1 MLDGGAAAMWYT
13 YRRGSGVFL
22 RTGRAMVGVG
32 KLQVLLKLTFKVYS
46 IVLQYC
52 IAPVSVGVGVGV
64 VGPVL
69 IVALLTLAALTIGA
83 GASPARAGNRTY
95 PRTLAHPHRLD
106 TACHAPRSL
115 RGRTNPNPNPNNNQ
129 NPNPNSNPNST
140 LTLTL
145 TLIRPLRG
153 RY

>member
-1 MLDGGAAAMWYT
+1 MWYT

-22 RTGRAMVGVG
+22 RTGRTAVGVG

-46 IVLQYC
+46 IVVQYRF
-52 IAPVSVGVGVGV
+52 ASVSVGVGAGA

-69 IVALLTLAALTIGA
+69 TVALLTMATLTAGA
-83 GASPARAGNRTY
+83 GASPARAGNLTY
-95 PRTLAHPHRLD
+95 PRALSHPHRLD
-106 TACHAPRSL
+106 TACHAPRPL